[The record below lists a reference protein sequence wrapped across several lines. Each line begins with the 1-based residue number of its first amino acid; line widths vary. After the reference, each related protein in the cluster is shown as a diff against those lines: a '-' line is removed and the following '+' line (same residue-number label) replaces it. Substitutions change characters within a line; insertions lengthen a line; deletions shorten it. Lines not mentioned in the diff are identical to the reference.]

1 MHYSRAMTYSAR
13 TVDIPVGTLTFEV
26 TISGPRDGTPV
37 MLLHGFPE
45 SAESWATVASHLH
58 SAGFQTII
66 PNQRGYSPAARPNG
80 IDNYRIDHLVDDVL
94 GLLNALEIN
103 TIHLVGHD
111 WGAVVGWFLAARHPD
126 KLTTFTAVSS
136 PHPAAFGW
144 AAVHDA
150 DQQKRSSY
158 FRLFRTPIEA
168 EESLLGHGGSAFR
181 SFFGDAVNPE
191 VIDRYLARQSS
202 PGALTA
208 SLNWYR
214 AMTRDFAD
222 LGPVTVPTTYIWST
236 DDAFLGYAG
245 AVRCGEHVTADYEL
259 AVVEGASHWL
269 PEQEP
274 EFVASAI
281 KKRIGGC

>member
-1 MHYSRAMTYSAR
+1 MTYSSR
-13 TVDIPVGTLTFEV
+13 TVNIPVGRLTFEV
-26 TISGPRDGTPV
+26 TISGPPDGTPV

-45 SAESWATVASHLH
+45 SAESWSAVASHLH
-58 SAGFQTII
+58 SAGLRTII
-66 PNQRGYSPAARPNG
+66 PNQRGYSPAARPDG
-80 IDNYRIDHLVDDVL
+80 IDAYRIDHLVDDAL
-94 GLLNALEIN
+94 GLLNALEID

-150 DQQKRSSY
+150 DQQERSTY

-168 EESLLGHGGSAFR
+168 EESLLEHGGSVFR
-181 SFFGDAVNPE
+181 NFFGDKVRPE
-191 VIDRYLARQSS
+191 VVDRYLARQSS

-222 LGPVTVPTTYIWST
+222 LGPVTVPTTYLWST
-236 DDAFLGYAG
+236 DDAFLGRAG
-245 AVRCGEHVTADYEL
+245 ALRCGDHVTADYDL
-259 AVVEGASHWL
+259 IIVDGASHWL
-269 PEQEP
+269 PEQAP
-274 EFVASAI
+274 DVVAAAI
-281 KKRIGGC
+281 EKRIGRC